1 MTLNSKE
8 VDLKKYIEFVYGVTS
23 APSTDYAAL
32 MARLTALETDN
43 ADKCK
48 ISVYYKNMTLP
59 TIYSL

>member
-1 MTLNSKE
+1 MTKE

-43 ADKCK
+43 AAV
-48 ISVYYKNMTLP
+48 SYTHLTLP
-59 TIYSL
+59 TTPYV